1 MNGLCMAVIGAGS
14 TYTPELI
21 EGLICRRERL
31 PLRELRLMDIDA
43 RKNEIVGNFAER
55 MLRAAGIA
63 AKVVRTEDLRAA
75 LEGVDFA
82 VAQVRVGGLVA
93 RRLDERIPLK
103 YGLLGQET
111 TGIGG
116 MMKALRTIPVVR
128 NIART
133 MEAVAPGATLIN
145 FSNPSGLVA
154 QALLGEAPERR
165 LIGLCNVPINMQAQA
180 AQLLSVS
187 PEALEYGFVGL
198 NHLLYLNSVRQDGR
212 ERIGELLQRPLE
224 QMQKNIPDVPADMD
238 FLRQIEALPCG
249 YLNYFYARR
258 AMLEKCRKAEQCRAE
273 QCMEIERELLALY
286 RQPEL
291 CRKPEILSKRGGALY
306 SEAAI
311 SLMEAI
317 WCDTGAEHVV
327 NVRNDGAY
335 PFMAADD
342 VVEVQCR
349 VNRAG
354 CRPLPLRKQPHRH
367 IIGLMQAVKAYE
379 RLAAQAAME
388 GDMGAALEALAV
400 HPLIGDIQ
408 AGKACLQEMLQ
419 ANRAY
424 LPQFF
429 EKEKTV

>member
-1 MNGLCMAVIGAGS
+1 MAGLCMAVIGAGS
-14 TYTPELI
+14 TYTPELVD
-21 EGLICRRERL
+21 GLIRRQRQL
-31 PLRELRLMDIDA
+31 PLEELRLMDIDA
-43 RKNEIVGNFAER
+43 RKNEIVGDFAAR
-55 MLRAAGIA
+55 MLQAAGMRVKI
-63 AKVVRTEDLRAA
+63 VRTGHLRAA

-82 VAQVRVGGLVA
+82 VAQVRVGGLAA
-93 RRLDERIPLK
+93 RRLDETIPLK

-128 NIART
+128 NIVRT
-133 MEAVAPGATLIN
+133 MEEVAPGATLIN

-154 QALLGEAPERR
+154 QALLGEAPARK
-165 LIGLCNVPINMQAQA
+165 LIGLCNVPVNMQAQA
-180 AQLLSVS
+180 ARMLGAA
-187 PEALEYGFVGL
+187 PEELEYGFVGL
-198 NHLLYLNSVRQDGR
+198 NHLLYLNSVRQNGR
-212 ERIGELLQRPLE
+212 ERIDELLRQPWE
-224 QMQKNIPDVPADMD
+224 QLQQNIPDVPADMD
-238 FLRQIEALPCG
+238 FLRHIQALPCS

-258 AMLEKCRKAEQCRAE
+258 AMLQKAQAAEQCRAE
-273 QCMEIERELLALY
+273 QCMDIERELLELY
-286 RQPEL
+286 RQPGL
-291 CRKPEILSKRGGALY
+291 CRKPEALSKRGGALY

-327 NVRNDGAY
+327 NVLNGGAY

-349 VNRAG
+349 VGRGG
-354 CRPLPLRKQPHRH
+354 CEPLPLFRQPHRH
-367 IIGLMQAVKAYE
+367 VIGLMQAVKAYE
-379 RLAAQAAME
+379 RLTAQAALE

-400 HPLIGDIQ
+400 HPLIGDMD
-408 AGKACLQEMLQ
+408 AGRACLQEMLQ

-429 EKEKTV
+429 EKEQRI